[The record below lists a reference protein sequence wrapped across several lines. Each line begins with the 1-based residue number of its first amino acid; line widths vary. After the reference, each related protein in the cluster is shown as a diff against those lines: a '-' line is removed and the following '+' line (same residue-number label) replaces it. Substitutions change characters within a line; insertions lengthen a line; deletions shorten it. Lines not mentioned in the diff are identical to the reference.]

1 MIHLFGNKQAQPR
14 DDILLQVFSSL
25 KLTFILILFRYTKTV
40 VAATVNAQKYNPE
53 LTWTQRSPDPRIA
66 QLSDKLRH
74 IRQVGLS
81 CYISLSLYLCI
92 SICDITSSCMGHK
105 ITLVE
110 KLVKTFLKAG

>member
-1 MIHLFGNKQAQPR
+1 M
-14 DDILLQVFSSL
+14 
-25 KLTFILILFRYTKTV
+25 KLTFILIFFRYTKTV
-40 VAATVNAQKYNPE
+40 VAAPVNPQKYNPE

-81 CYISLSLYLCI
+81 SYISLSLYLCI

-110 KLVKTFLKAG
+110 KLVKTFLKAR